1 MSRMSQS
8 EFETRGAVDVFEDS
22 ISKVGF
28 ASDHFKLMVEADNEA
43 PRSSLINACVRVG
56 FEGAQNL
63 WWILGNVVPNS
74 PMMGK
79 SIPKHGKRVKEALRN
94 LWVTELHAPG
104 HLIAQFLVG
113 H

>member
-8 EFETRGAVDVFEDS
+8 EFETRGAVDVFKDS

-28 ASDHFKLMVEADNEA
+28 ASDHFKLM
-43 PRSSLINACVRVG
+43 
-56 FEGAQNL
+56 
-63 WWILGNVVPNS
+63 
-74 PMMGK
+74 GK
-79 SIPKHGKRVKEALRN
+79 AIPKHGKRVKEALRN
-94 LWVTELHAPG
+94 LWVTELHAPC